1 MFIGEFK
8 EKSTYTRFS
17 KNGKEHAYERYKT
30 YCSFRCDACN
40 TEFVRERGKMDPN
53 RLNNNV
59 FHVCTNCDAKKFA
72 QRKGVE
78 RRQIWNLPASSDLD
92 ISKL

>member
-8 EKSTYTRFS
+8 EKNIYTRSS
-17 KNGKEHAYERYKT
+17 KIGKEHTYERYKT
-30 YCSFRCDACN
+30 YCSFRCDSCN
-40 TEFVRERGKMDPN
+40 IEFIRERGKIDPN

-59 FHVCTNCDAKKFA
+59 FHVCKNCDAKKFA

-78 RRQIWNLPASSDLD
+78 RRQIWDLPASSDLD